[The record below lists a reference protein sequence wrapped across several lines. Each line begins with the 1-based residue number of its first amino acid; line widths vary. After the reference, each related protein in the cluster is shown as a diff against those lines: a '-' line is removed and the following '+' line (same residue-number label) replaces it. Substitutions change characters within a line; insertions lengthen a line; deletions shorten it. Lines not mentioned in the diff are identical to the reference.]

1 MASGF
6 KQLEGVKVF
15 MELHLL
21 MKFIH
26 VSDSRTGVLLHVQ
39 MLEIQI
45 QITVSF
51 LLLWIDVI
59 GLIASTL
66 FLERLQESLSSIF

>member
-1 MASGF
+1 
-6 KQLEGVKVF
+6 

-26 VSDSRTGVLLHVQ
+26 VSDSSTGVLLHVQ